1 MRVRPYYVQ
10 RMSECDIKVLPNA
23 VLLSQAA
30 EFLSSGMEVLMPVKG
45 NSMLPFIRSGKDLV
59 LVRRQW
65 KVEEGDVVLALEST
79 GKYVIHRVI
88 KVGDD
93 DLLTLRGDGNLI
105 GTEICRQEDVIGTVV
120 EVRKP
125 SGKVL
130 FPRRVK
136 NWQKMPVLLRRVIL
150 ALYKR
155 LFVNE

>member
-1 MRVRPYYVQ
+1 M
-10 RMSECDIKVLPNA
+10 
-23 VLLSQAA
+23 
-30 EFLSSGMEVLMPVKG
+30 
-45 NSMLPFIRSGKDLV
+45 
-59 LVRRQW
+59 
-65 KVEEGDVVLALEST
+65 LALEST